1 MLNYICLGIAAVLVA
16 LDQLVKFW
24 AEHSLSQVDTI
35 ALIPGVFHLTYVQN
49 FGAAFNTM
57 NNQRLLLVVLTS
69 AVLMVIFVLLLLGK
83 LRSPWMVVSWSLILA
98 GGAGNLI
105 DRLFREGGYVVDL
118 FDFRL
123 INFPVFNVADIC
135 VTVGMA
141 LFLIY
146 FIFIERKEHRR
157 FEIRQEI
164 KRHEQ

>member
-1 MLNYICLGIAAVLVA
+1 MLNFVCLGIAALLVA

-24 AEHSLSQVDTI
+24 AERVLSEMGSI

-57 NNQRLLLVVLTS
+57 NNQRLILIAVTS
-69 AVLMVIFVLLLLGK
+69 AVLLVILVLLLLNK
-83 LRSPWMVVSWSLILA
+83 LRSPWLVVSWSLILA

-105 DRLFREGGYVVDL
+105 DRIFRDGGYVVDL
-118 FDFRL
+118 FDFCL
-123 INFPVFNVADIC
+123 IHFPVFNVADIC

-146 FIFIERKEHRR
+146 CIFIERREHHR

-164 KRHEQ
+164 KRHE

>member
-1 MLNYICLGIAAVLVA
+1 MLNFVCLGIAALLVT

-24 AEHSLSQVDTI
+24 AERVLSEMGSI

-57 NNQRLLLVVLTS
+57 NNQRLILIAVTS
-69 AVLMVIFVLLLLGK
+69 AVLLVILVLLLLNK
-83 LRSPWMVVSWSLILA
+83 LRSPWLVVSWSLILA

-105 DRLFREGGYVVDL
+105 DRIFRDGGYVVDL
-118 FDFRL
+118 FDFCL
-123 INFPVFNVADIC
+123 IHFPVFNVADIC

-146 FIFIERKEHRR
+146 FIFIERREHHR

-164 KRHEQ
+164 KRHE

>member
-69 AVLMVIFVLLLLGK
+69 AVLLVIFVLLLLGK

-105 DRLFREGGYVVDL
+105 DRLFLGFVTDMFQTL
-118 FDFRL
+118 FM
-123 INFPVFNVADIC
+123 NFPIFNVADIC
-135 VTVGMA
+135 IVTGAVLGV
-141 LFLIY
+141 IY
-146 FIFIERKEHRR
+146 YLWIYER
-157 FEIRQEI
+157 FDQ
-164 KRHEQ
+164 KRSERHGDGDPAGQ

>member
-1 MLNYICLGIAAVLVA
+1 MLNFVCLGIAALLVA

-24 AEHSLSQVDTI
+24 AERVLSEMGSI

-57 NNQRLLLVVLTS
+57 NNQRLILIAVTS
-69 AVLMVIFVLLLLGK
+69 AVLLVILVLLLLNK
-83 LRSPWMVVSWSLILA
+83 LRSPWLVVSWSLILA

-105 DRLFREGGYVVDL
+105 DRIFRDGGYVVDL
-118 FDFRL
+118 FDFCL
-123 INFPVFNVADIC
+123 IHFPVFNVADIC

-146 FIFIERKEHRR
+146 FIFIERREHHR

-164 KRHEQ
+164 KHHE

>member
-1 MLNYICLGIAAVLVA
+1 MLNFVCLGIAALLVA

-24 AEHSLSQVDTI
+24 AERVLSEMGSI

-57 NNQRLLLVVLTS
+57 NNQRLILIAVTS
-69 AVLMVIFVLLLLGK
+69 AVLLVILVLLLLNK
-83 LRSPWMVVSWSLILA
+83 LRSPWLVVSWSLILA

-105 DRLFREGGYVVDL
+105 DRIFRDGGYVVDL
-118 FDFRL
+118 FDFCL
-123 INFPVFNVADIC
+123 IHFPVFNVADIC

-146 FIFIERKEHRR
+146 FIFIERREHHR

-164 KRHEQ
+164 KRHE